1 MSGVYGLLSLCLS
14 VEPSAAGPRGCP
26 VLYLAGRLLTVSAV
40 SPYTD
45 EWEVSRPFPKL
56 SFPCSNASSRGMAE
70 KTRAP
75 PPAHR
80 PPSRGAPTWR
90 RAWRLNLKCSLQK
103 QGVEGDMGW
112 GKERGREIRHKRDGR
127 RNTIE
132 ERQMRNTRNVVGE
145 KEKETEGKK
154 KTDRRWKEHNPLNS
168 EHVNIRPIGVWRG
181 VWNGD
186 KID

>member
-1 MSGVYGLLSLCLS
+1 MSGVFGLVSLCLS

-75 PPAHR
+75 PPAHQ
-80 PPSRGAPTWR
+80 PPSRGAPTAR
-90 RAWRLNLKCSLQK
+90 RARRLNLKCSLQRGRK
-103 QGVEGDMGW
+103 REGEREGD
-112 GKERGREIRHKRDGR
+112 KERRRCR
-127 RNTIE
+127 RNRVE
-132 ERQMRNTRNVVGE
+132 ERPMRNTRNVVGE
-145 KEKETEGKK
+145 KEKETEGEKK
-154 KTDRRWKEHNPLNS
+154 KERQKME
-168 EHVNIRPIGVWRG
+168 GA
-181 VWNGD
+181 
-186 KID
+186 